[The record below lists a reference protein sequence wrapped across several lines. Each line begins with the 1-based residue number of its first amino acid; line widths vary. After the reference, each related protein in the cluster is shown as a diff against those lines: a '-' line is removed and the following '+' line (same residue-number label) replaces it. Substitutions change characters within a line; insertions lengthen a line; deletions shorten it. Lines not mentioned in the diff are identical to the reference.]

1 MPARAEPTLNQIA
14 LQWLCLWQMGW
25 QLLAFTPGALARE
38 LAAQAMRP
46 PR

>member
-1 MPARAEPTLNQIA
+1 MAERPEPTLEQIA

-25 QLLAFTPGALARE
+25 QLLAFTPAALARE
-38 LAAQAMRP
+38 LAAQTRWP